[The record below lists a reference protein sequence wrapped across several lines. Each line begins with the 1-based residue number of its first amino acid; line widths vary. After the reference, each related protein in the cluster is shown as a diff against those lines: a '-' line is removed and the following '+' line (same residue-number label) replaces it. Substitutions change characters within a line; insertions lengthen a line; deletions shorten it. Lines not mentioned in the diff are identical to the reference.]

1 MLLNRRPSGWTL
13 VEAMVALFLAAIVF
27 AIVSR
32 TLANTSAWTSEQ
44 TLRTSAQGKLQIV
57 IRELETHLQR
67 TSPLGLALEPS
78 TGTSPS
84 RTAALLVLHCQDT
97 ASITTTV
104 KYEPSFRVY
113 RWDVEK
119 SELRVLDC
127 PPGVAVAAPTALRPQ
142 IPSAAELATLS
153 SSTFAGARLLADGVS
168 KLDAQVLD
176 GPLVQLDLEV
186 QFYLSKRGVTQSV
199 RAHRIIHLRNRA

>member
-1 MLLNRRPSGWTL
+1 M
-13 VEAMVALFLAAIVF
+13 ALSLATVVF
-27 AIVSR
+27 AVVSR
-32 TLANTSAWTSEQ
+32 TLTSTSAWTSEQ
-44 TLRTSAQGKLQIV
+44 TLRSSAQGKLQIV
-57 IRELETHLQR
+57 IRDLETHLQR
-67 TSPLGLALEPS
+67 TSPLGLTIEPS
-78 TGTSPS
+78 TGTSPN
-84 RTAALLVLHCQDT
+84 RTAAVLSLHCQDT
-97 ASITTTV
+97 ATITTTV
-104 KYEPSFRVY
+104 KYEPSYRVY

-127 PPGVAVAAPTALRPQ
+127 PPGVAVSAPTALRPQ
-142 IPSAAELATLS
+142 TPTAAELATLS
-153 SSTFAGARLLADGVS
+153 AANFSGARLLADGLS